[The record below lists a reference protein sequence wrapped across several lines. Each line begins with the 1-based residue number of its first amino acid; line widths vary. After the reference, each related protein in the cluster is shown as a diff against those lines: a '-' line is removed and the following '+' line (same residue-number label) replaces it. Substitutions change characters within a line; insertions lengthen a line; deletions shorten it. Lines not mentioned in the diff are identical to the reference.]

1 MSDRKRMIAVDDDLT
16 NVKETLERAGY
27 KTTKITLGTM
37 TNVAAC
43 VVSGLDS
50 NYLGFHD
57 TQNNKFSVIDAA
69 GMSAED
75 VLEALREHEQTQNV
89 H

>member
-1 MSDRKRMIAVDDDLT
+1 MSDRKRLIAVSDDLT

-43 VVSGLDS
+43 VISGLDT
-50 NYLGFHD
+50 NYLGIHD
-57 TQNNKFSVIDAA
+57 TQDNKFPVIDAA

-75 VLEALREHEQTQNV
+75 VLKAIQQHQHTQNIL
-89 H
+89 